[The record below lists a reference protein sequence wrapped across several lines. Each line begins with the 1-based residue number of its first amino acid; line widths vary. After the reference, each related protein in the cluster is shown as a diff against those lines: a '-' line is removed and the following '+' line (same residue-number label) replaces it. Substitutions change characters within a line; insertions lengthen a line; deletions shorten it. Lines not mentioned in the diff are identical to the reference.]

1 MKSPSELGLAI
12 EAAVAANPKPKKY
25 REPVQYLC
33 FFRTSTGRAFACERV
48 TISKITLWLPDD
60 ERVRAAADASG
71 APITKSV
78 PFPNERNT
86 YGRISSL
93 RSEADDA
100 EQGERASELPDHAPP
115 PAPNAEAA

>member
-12 EAAVAANPKPKKY
+12 EAAVAANPKFKKY

-33 FFRTSTGRAFACERV
+33 FFRTSTGRAFAFERV
-48 TISKITLWLPDD
+48 TISQITLWLPED
-60 ERVRAAADASG
+60 ERVRAAAEAIG

-93 RSEADDA
+93 RIEPQLESASLYRVAVTSVGEALA
-100 EQGERASELPDHAPP
+100 VLESLS
-115 PAPNAEAA
+115 